1 MKELNPLLN
10 KVAKRTSVASASSQQ
25 AASRPDERRSSQGHD
40 RVDVINQVFAEFELA
55 YHNQFHKAY
64 AQEGSLALAKKYWL
78 GCLAEYPPDVIL
90 RAVRKVVKTLEF
102 LPTVAAVVSACEDT
116 TGLYGLPDALRA
128 YQEACLATE
137 PRHAFAWSHPAVY
150 HAGLQTGWFEL
161 GSQTR
166 QEVFPVFSYHYA
178 LLCRQVMQGK
188 RLDLQHP
195 VALPATVEAP
205 LSREESKLR
214 VKALKAQF
222 GLE

>member
-1 MKELNPLLN
+1 VKELNPLLN
-10 KVAKRTSVASASSQQ
+10 QVARRASATPLPS
-25 AASRPDERRSSQGHD
+25 ASRPDAVRSSQGHD

-78 GCLAEYPPDVIL
+78 GCLADYPPDIIL

-116 TGLYGLPDALRA
+116 TGLYGLPDAASA

-137 PRHAFAWSHPAVY
+137 PRYAYGWSHPAVY
-150 HAGLQTGWFEL
+150 HAGVLTGWFEL
-161 GSQTR
+161 ASQTR
-166 QEVFPVFSYHYA
+166 QEVFPVFSYYYA

-188 RLDLQHP
+188 ALDLVHP
-195 VALPATVEAP
+195 KALPEQVQSP
-205 LSREESKLR
+205 LSPAENKARL
-214 VKALKAQF
+214 VALKAQF
-222 GLE
+222 GLN